1 MSIVNLKPAV
11 SRPSVSELIARAK
24 NIGHLARDYAEQ
36 TERERTV
43 PPALV
48 AKMKEAGLF
57 RILQPQMYG
66 GYEYDFDVMVPVVS
80 AVAAGCGSAGVTGPQ
95 RVVRFEC

>member
-1 MSIVNLKPAV
+1 
-11 SRPSVSELIARAK
+11 
-24 NIGHLARDYAEQ
+24 
-36 TERERTV
+36 
-43 PPALV
+43 
-48 AKMKEAGLF
+48 MKEAGLF